1 MKRILVVEDE
11 RIVARDLQMT
21 LESQGYAVTGVA
33 ASSDEAIASAT
44 AVMPDLVL
52 MDVHIKGERD
62 GIETA
67 RLLRERFRLPVIYL
81 TAYADAETVD
91 RAKTTQPYGYL
102 IKPFNDRELR
112 SAIEVALYK
121 HEVDAHLH
129 ARERW
134 FATTLRSI
142 GDAVVATDAA
152 GLVVFMNTAAELM
165 TGRPEGEARGKP
177 AAEVMRLLD
186 VVTGVQVVD
195 PIAQAIASREVVHV
209 QGEAMLQDAERTWSV
224 EASASPIV
232 GERDEVQGAVLV
244 FRDVGE
250 RRRLQQQV
258 ELAEKLASLGT
269 ISAGIAHEINN
280 PLAAVFG
287 NIDFIGTQVT
297 RLVDAVR
304 EGRFQLDATW
314 QRRITDIAQTID
326 DTRLGAER
334 IRNIVDDMRLFSRA
348 HEPQRVRVE
357 VDRSIDW
364 AVRMTAGQ
372 VKNRARVRTEIE
384 KVPRVEASESRLG
397 QVLVNLIVNAAQ
409 AIPEP
414 LAAAGGGEIVVRTR
428 FEAGAGGAGA
438 GQVVIEVADNGV
450 GIPAERLHRIF
461 DPFFTTRPVGVGTGL
476 GLSICHGIVSSL
488 NGTLTV
494 QSKVGE
500 GSTFRVSLPA
510 AIEARRA
517 PLGSA
522 DAAGTT
528 LRPEPSEQARRGRV
542 LVIDDDA
549 MVVRTIDRT
558 LRERHEVTCIT
569 EPRLALDAIRAGAEF
584 DVIICDLMMPKTS
597 GAWVYEQVLG
607 LDPGLADRILFVS
620 GALFVPE
627 MQSFLE
633 SVSNP
638 RLEKPFAPRDLSNL
652 VEDFLAEHGFR

>member
-21 LESQGYAVTGVA
+21 LESQGYLVTGVA
-33 ASSDEAIASAT
+33 ASSDEAIASASGEC
-44 AVMPDLVL
+44 PDLVL

-67 RLLRERFRLPVIYL
+67 RLLRERFRVPVIYL

-91 RAKTTQPYGYL
+91 RAKTTHPYGYL
-102 IKPFNDRELR
+102 IKPFHERELR

-121 HEVDAHLH
+121 HEMDTRLFTQ
-129 ARERW
+129 ERW

-142 GDAVVATDAA
+142 GDAVVATDAE
-152 GLVVFMNTAAELM
+152 GKIVFMNTAAELM
-165 TGRPEGEARGKP
+165 TACKEADAKGKP
-177 AAEVMRLLD
+177 AREVLRLLD
-186 VVTGVQVVD
+186 VVTGAEVSD
-195 PIAQAIASREVVHV
+195 PIAQALVRREVVHV
-209 QGEAMLQDAERTWSV
+209 HGEAVLQQAERAWSV

-232 GERDEVQGAVLV
+232 GERSEVLGAVLV

-287 NIDFIGTQVT
+287 NIDFVGTQVS

-304 EGRFQLDATW
+304 SGSFELERWNGRLADVTAT
-314 QRRITDIAQTID
+314 IE

-334 IRNIVDDMRLFSRA
+334 IRTIVDDMRLFSRA
-348 HEPQRVRVE
+348 HEPQRQRID
-357 VDRSIDW
+357 VDRCIDW
-364 AVRMTAGQ
+364 AVRMTTGQ
-372 VKNRARVRTEIE
+372 VKQRARVVKQLG
-384 KVPRVEASESRLG
+384 KVARVEASEARLG

-409 AIPEP
+409 AMPQ
-414 LAAAGGGEIVVRTR
+414 AASETSEISISTR
-428 FEAGAGGAGA
+428 MDER
-438 GQVVIEVADNGV
+438 GQVVIEVADNGS
-450 GIPAERLHRIF
+450 GIPAAELHRIF

-476 GLSICHGIVSSL
+476 GLSICHGIVTSL
-488 NGTLTV
+488 GGTLTV
-494 QSKVGE
+494 ESKVGA
-500 GSTFRVSLPA
+500 GSRFRISLPA
-510 AIEARRA
+510 AVEPVVSARD
-517 PLGSA
+517 P
-522 DAAGTT
+522 AAAKGG
-528 LRPEPSEQARRGRV
+528 PGQRGRV

-549 MVVRTIDRT
+549 MVARTIDRT
-558 LRERHEVTCIT
+558 LRERHDVTCIT

-597 GAWVYEQVLG
+597 GPWVYEQVLA
-607 LDPGLADRILFVS
+607 LDPGLADRMLFVS

-627 MQSFLE
+627 MQPFLE

-638 RLEKPFAPRDLSNL
+638 RLEKPFAPRDLSAL
-652 VEDFLAEHGFR
+652 VEDFLQEHGRR